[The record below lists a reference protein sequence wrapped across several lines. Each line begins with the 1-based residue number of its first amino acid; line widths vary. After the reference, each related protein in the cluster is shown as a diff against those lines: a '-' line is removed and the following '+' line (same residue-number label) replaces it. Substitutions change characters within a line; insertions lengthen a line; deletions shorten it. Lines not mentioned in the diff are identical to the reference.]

1 MNNYSLSLSDTD
13 AFSIIR
19 GFHNPFIFHIVTPSP
34 QSTQSTPENW
44 GLILMITLGRGSG
57 RKGINFSEY
66 RQLLCRRVRVFWTG
80 IQKNHLWLSLQLRCD
95 PLLFLWLLYSLSRKT
110 RHHELPR
117 FWVLFS
123 VGWLIERGCFYKFSS
138 WLQWISLL
146 LPRQFSPFYLHP
158 NSKCTTIRN
167 INKVYPPL
175 AEVWSQ
181 RLVGGKFKITL
192 GLPTFQDMP
201 NVTHIETNRQSGYFE
216 VDRLINLPSIHKN
229 KLAINDSL
237 TKHKSLI
244 GESFI

>member
-19 GFHNPFIFHIVTPSP
+19 GFHNPFIFHILALSP
-34 QSTQSTPENW
+34 QSTQSASENW
-44 GLILMITLGRGSG
+44 GLIPMIPPGRGSD
-57 RKGINFSEY
+57 RRGINFSGY
-66 RQLLCRRVRVFWTG
+66 RQLLCRHVRVFWTR

-138 WLQWISLL
+138 WLQWVSLL

-158 NSKCTTIRN
+158 NSKCATIRN

-181 RLVGGKFKITL
+181 RLVGGKFKTTL
-192 GLPTFQDMP
+192 GHLTFAIMS
-201 NVTHIETNRQSGYFE
+201 NVAHTENHRQSRCFGI
-216 VDRLINLPSIHKN
+216 DGLINFPSIHKN
-229 KLAINDSL
+229 KLAIKRL
-237 TKHKSLI
+237 THRVLKLD
-244 GESFI
+244 G